1 MASDYSLSDAF
12 KAIEDDLIASMMRNM
27 DHHRAEEDDQGI
39 NWTMW
44 QSEQLKSLEQYKQS
58 LEGYKEK
65 FADINSQIDKL
76 IRTANKTGSMEQEV
90 EILEAIKQGFTAT
103 KVSSGLSAKF
113 FALNDCKLEALIKA
127 TVSDMEKAEYAILRK
142 SEDAYRKVIYNAQ
155 VYANTGAGTYEKAV
169 DMATKDMLSAG
180 LTCVQYK
187 NGAVHTL
194 ADYADMAIRTAS
206 KRAYLQGEGA
216 MRQEWGIHTVIV
228 NKRINPCPH
237 CLPFCGKVFID
248 DVWSGGTKKDGDY
261 PLLSTAIA
269 AGLYHPRCKDAHS
282 TYFPGISS
290 EPEKT
295 YSKKELKTIERNEAR
310 ETRQQYAQRQAD
322 KYGRL
327 SKYSLDEEN
336 RQKYAA
342 ASERYEEAA
351 SSLDTGTSTTQGT
364 LEELFDGSLETM
376 ERQLEEVSE
385 ELEEIKSIDLDE
397 YEKSLESDKK
407 YLRTMGEDDTMK
419 SYQFH
424 SQADPMVEVTG
435 AGEDSNPEEIKA
447 FRKELKELGVELIE
461 RDDKEDL
468 VYSPAPTPRRPGQVH
483 ISKGASYSAWCH
495 EIQHV
500 RDDYAAGWSG
510 LQIISD
516 ADECYEREK
525 RAYAIEIRL
534 AREAG
539 REDIVEKLLANL
551 EKEREYIYGEKQRYE
566 VD

>member
-12 KAIEDDLIASMMRNM
+12 KAIEDDLIASMMRNI
-27 DHHRAEEDDQGI
+27 DRHRAEEDDQGI

-44 QSEQLKSLEQYKQS
+44 QSEQLKSLEEYKQS

-65 FADINSQIDKL
+65 FTDINSQIDKL
-76 IRTANKTGSMEQEV
+76 IRTANKTGSMEQEI
-90 EILEAIKQGFTAT
+90 EILEAIKQGFSAT

-113 FALNDCKLEALIKA
+113 FSLNERKLEALINA

-142 SEDAYRKVIYNAQ
+142 AEDVYRKVIYNAQ

-269 AGLYHPRCKDAHS
+269 AGLYHPRCKDSHT

-295 YSKKELKTIERNEAR
+295 YSKKELKQIEQNEHNEAR
-310 ETRQQYAQRQAD
+310 QQYYQRQCERF
-322 KYGRL
+322 GRL
-327 SKYSLDEEN
+327 ADYSLDGEN
-336 RQKYAA
+336 RQKYATA
-342 ASERYEEAA
+342 RDNYKNMITATSN
-351 SSLDTGTSTTQGT
+351 SSNSATGIRAGDTTS
-364 LEELFDGSLETM
+364 LKAM
-376 ERQLEEVSE
+376 N
-385 ELEEIKSIDLDE
+385 
-397 YEKSLESDKK
+397 KSLEETSERLKK
-407 YLRTMGEDDTMK
+407 AVGEVETGNSAALADVAKAAEKSSKKAIEKATKPDTIILPSEEKAIKEQSTK
-419 SYQFH
+419 SLKKGISSLKKKITKHEAKIENPAAVY
-424 SQADPMVEVTG
+424 SNWDEMSKDRQAGYIEHW
-435 AGEDSNPEEIKA
+435 EKEIKA
-447 FRKELKELGVELIE
+447 FKQGIVNRENELK
-461 RDDKEDL
+461 
-468 VYSPAPTPRRPGQVH
+468 
-483 ISKGASYSAWCH
+483 
-495 EIQHV
+495 
-500 RDDYAAGWSG
+500 
-510 LQIISD
+510 
-516 ADECYEREK
+516 
-525 RAYAIEIRL
+525 IR
-534 AREAG
+534 
-539 REDIVEKLLANL
+539 
-551 EKEREYIYGEKQRYE
+551 GEE
-566 VD
+566 